1 MWLRMEFSNCVK
13 TFNNTEET
21 QQKLRATYQV
31 IDRVIMHLYLEVARK
46 KNQPEEPK
54 EKISDELRCRFYNE
68 VKPLMEQVIAF
79 AEGEN
84 GLLFAPTAHRF
95 MQLLTNFLTCNPKEV
110 LHLAEGVARSS
121 ERFSYNLD
129 PLAVAEVV
137 KFVEII
143 LADYR
148 EEVRDGQSLEDLLN
162 LLDIFA
168 KTGWSD
174 ALRLVWRL
182 DEVFR

>member
-1 MWLRMEFSNCVK
+1 MCLF
-13 TFNNTEET
+13 F
-21 QQKLRATYQV
+21 
-31 IDRVIMHLYLEVARK
+31 EVAYEK
-46 KNQPEEPK
+46 DQSEEPK
-54 EKISDELRCRFYNE
+54 EKISDELRCRFYIE

-84 GLLFAPTAHRF
+84 GLMFARTAHYF
-95 MQLLTNFLTCNPKEV
+95 IQLLTSFMTCNPKEV

-121 ERFSYNLD
+121 ERFGYNLD
-129 PLAVAEVV
+129 SLAVAEVV

-143 LADYR
+143 LADHR
-148 EEVRDGQSLEDLLN
+148 EEVRDGQGLEDLLN